1 MIELFCFMVFFIAVG
16 ELSVANVPRC
26 QLSEHKLLVH
36 ASLGK
41 ELIVST
47 LLHHTTLLYHDH
59 LGPPCACV
67 CVCDRG
73 VS

>member
-1 MIELFCFMVFFIAVG
+1 MIGLFCFMVAFVAAG
-16 ELSVANVPRC
+16 ELSIDNVPCC
-26 QLSEHKLLVH
+26 QLSEYKLLVH

-47 LLHHTTLLYHDH
+47 LLHHTTLLYHNH
-59 LGPPCACV
+59 LSPSCVCV

-73 VS
+73 IS